1 MGVAKHS
8 NLYPV
13 GFQKKGIKRR
23 LQQGEGKSL
32 VASIDVY
39 CSAVKSNHW
48 VDIFESLTARS
59 STSFVKKSTSCSTIS
74 AAFGF
79 GCCQRWLQNS
89 RVKWCR
95 GIRSC
100 SKRGDLA
107 SAKFNIPIVI
117 RFPENTS
124 HVQDRVWLAPN
135 AYESHSGLDGTS
147 LNFDLVSRK
156 QIAKSI
162 KIKVWIMNCNMT
174 WQLQPW
180 LKPS

>member
-8 NLYPV
+8 NQCPV

-32 VASIDVY
+32 VASSDVY
-39 CSAVKSNHW
+39 C
-48 VDIFESLTARS
+48 DIFESLTARS
-59 STSFVKKSTSCSTIS
+59 STSFLKKNTSCSTMS

-89 RVKWCR
+89 RVRWCS
-95 GIRSC
+95 GTRSC
-100 SKRGDLA
+100 SKRGGLA
-107 SAKFNIPIVI
+107 NLRNPFGWRQIQ
-117 RFPENTS
+117 
-124 HVQDRVWLAPN
+124 HPN
-135 AYESHSGLDGTS
+135 CDS
-147 LNFDLVSRK
+147 FSRK
-156 QIAKSI
+156 HVTCPGLGLAGAKCLWITFRTWRYQSKLWFGSQKPNH
-162 KIKVWIMNCNMT
+162 KIHQNQCMNHDCNMT